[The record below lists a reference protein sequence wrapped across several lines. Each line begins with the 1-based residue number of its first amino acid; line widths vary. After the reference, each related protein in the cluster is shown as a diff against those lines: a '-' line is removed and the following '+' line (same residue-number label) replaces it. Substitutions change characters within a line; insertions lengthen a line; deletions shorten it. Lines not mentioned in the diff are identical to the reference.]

1 MRRGAR
7 RTRGFARSLHP
18 AVLALA
24 AATLLAAAALF
35 AAGAARAQAV
45 PGAPA
50 RPAPTRPGGAPPAAA
65 APAAAAKTT
74 GPTLTQEGLVNLDFD
89 DVDLPV
95 VIDTIAK
102 LTNKN
107 FIYDDRVR
115 GKVTI
120 VSPTPIPIEQAYT
133 VFESMLQV
141 KGFTTVE
148 TPGGAIKII
157 PIRDAKETSVDTHEA
172 RRSTPDSDRFVTRLI
187 PLTYIDADAIANTLK
202 PLVSKEA
209 ALVAYGPTNTVILT
223 DSASNIRRILSILEA
238 IDVESYKEEL
248 AVIRLQ
254 YADASTLANQLSA
267 VFGGEVTSAG
277 GGGAGRVQR
286 PQAPNRPPV
295 ATPVTPEGTPQRGQV
310 RIITD
315 DRTNALILLA
325 GRSVLEEMRTL
336 IRKLDVPLEG
346 GGRIQVYYLKHADA
360 EDLADTLNALLTG
373 QSPEGGGG
381 GGRGPGPNAG
391 LPPTLRAAMTDLS
404 NSVSSI
410 TADPDTNS
418 LVIQASP
425 EGFATL
431 MQVIEK
437 LDIERPQV
445 LVEALIMEVDVTD
458 SKDLG
463 FNGVL
468 HLTSNGN
475 KINIGS
481 ITDSRTSSNQGTEST
496 IGAIASAIGSS
507 TVPGLITS
515 AVLGNGSTIQAI
527 IRAAATDNHTNVLSA
542 PHILTADNEEAQIL
556 VGNNIPIITN
566 RVQSATGVTTVAPN
580 STLATSVNVERQDI
594 GVTLRVTPQITE
606 GDTLRLEI
614 FQEITDINS
623 ALQSGVG
630 DVNQVGPALSNRRI
644 ENTVTVGDNETVVV
658 GGLIGDKYEKV
669 VNKVPWL
676 GDIPFFGWL
685 FKSKTNTITKSNLL
699 VFLTP
704 HIVRSPDDLEKAS
717 IGKREEF
724 ERRSQQA
731 LDQPVPE
738 RPTPVDHP
746 IGLLSEMPLNTPN
759 ATSGALSVLDKHYP
773 LERMREIER
782 ERETEKTKA
791 AQARANPQPATHYVI
806 LAGTFA
812 DPQVARSRLTELVD
826 AGFEGSLLSSAKDGK
841 VLTELRVGP
850 FASQA
855 QAEKVSQ
862 TLRHSYDLTPR
873 VVEESGDKQP

>member
-1 MRRGAR
+1 VPGAEGRAHTVREVLRCGRGSAGARGA
-7 RTRGFARSLHP
+7 A
-18 AVLALA
+18 AAALA
-24 AATLLAAAALF
+24 AAGLLAAGL
-35 AAGAARAQAV
+35 AGAQ
-45 PGAPA
+45 PQ
-50 RPAPTRPGGAPPAAA
+50 RPGPAHPTPA
-65 APAAAAKTT
+65 APAASARAS
-74 GPTLTQEGLVNLDFD
+74 GPTVTPEGLVNLDFD

-120 VSPTPIPIEQAYT
+120 VSPTPIPVNQAYT

-148 TPGGAIKII
+148 SPGGAIKII
-157 PIRDAKETSVDTHEA
+157 PIRDAKETSVDTHES
-172 RRSTPDSDRFVTRLI
+172 RRPTPDSDRFVTRLI

-209 ALVAYGPTNTVILT
+209 ALVAYGPTNTIILT

-277 GGGAGRVQR
+277 GGPGARVQR
-286 PQAPNRPPV
+286 PQAIPNRPPT
-295 ATPVTPEGTPQRGQV
+295 ATPLTPEGTPQRGQV

-325 GRSVLEEMRTL
+325 GRSVLEEMRNL
-336 IRKLDVPLEG
+336 IRKLDVPLEK
-346 GGRIQVYYLKHADA
+346 GGRIQVYYLKHADS

-381 GGRGPGPNAG
+381 GRGPGIQQNAG
-391 LPPTLRAAMTDLS
+391 LPPTLRAAATDLS
-404 NSVSSI
+404 SSVSSI

-425 EGFATL
+425 EGFAAL

-458 SKDLG
+458 SRDLG

-468 HLTSNGN
+468 HLTTGGN

-481 ITDSRTSSNQGTEST
+481 VTDSRSSGVTGAEST
-496 IGAIASAIGSS
+496 IGAIASAVGSG
-507 TVPGLITS
+507 TLPGLIAT
-515 AVLGNGSTIQAI
+515 AVLGQGTTIQAI
-527 IRAAATDNHTNVLSA
+527 IRAAANNDHTNVLSA

-556 VGNNIPIITN
+556 VGNNIPIITS
-566 RVQSATGVTTVAPN
+566 RVQAPTVAGTAV
-580 STLATSVNVERQDI
+580 STGLSTSANVERQDI

-614 FQEITDINS
+614 FQEITDINT
-623 ALQSGVG
+623 ALNGPG
-630 DVNQVGPALSNRRI
+630 GFDINTVGPALSNRRI
-644 ENTVTVGDNETVVV
+644 ENTVTVGDNQTVVV
-658 GGLIGDKYEKV
+658 GGLVGDKYEKTV
-669 VNKVPWL
+669 SKVPWL

-685 FKSKTNTITKSNLL
+685 FKSKSDSITKSNLL

-704 HIVRSPDDLEKAS
+704 HIVRGPEDLEKAS

-724 ERRSQQA
+724 ERRSEQA
-731 LDQPVPE
+731 LDRPLPENPV
-738 RPTPVDHP
+738 PVDHP
-746 IGLLSEMPLNTPN
+746 VGLLSEMPPNTRNPT
-759 ATSGALSVLDKHYP
+759 AGALAVLDKRYP

-782 ERETEKTKA
+782 DQATEKA
-791 AQARANPQPATHYVI
+791 RAEQARNSPTPPARFVV

-826 AGFEGSLLSSAKDGK
+826 AGFEGSLLSSPKGGR

-850 FASQA
+850 FVSQL
-855 QAEKVSQ
+855 QAEKVSE
-862 TLRHSYDLTPR
+862 TLRRSYDLSPR
-873 VVEESGDKQP
+873 VVEEPGDKQP